1 MDLNKQLESSFVA
14 VCDAYRESGFTDINL
29 SCDGNS
35 NLRGSDGMVPITSPS
50 SIAIAHL
57 GEVIAGRERVDK
69 LMEEGGEFTSTWNGM
84 RIAIAKLAKDRPF
97 HIVVRLK

>member
-14 VCDAYRESGFTDINL
+14 VCDAYRESGFTDISL
-29 SCDGNS
+29 SGDGNS
-35 NLRGSDGMVPITSPS
+35 HLRGSEGMVPITSPS

-57 GEVIAGRERVDK
+57 VEVIAGRERAEK
-69 LMEEGGEFTSTWNGM
+69 LNKEGGEFNSTWNGM
-84 RIAIAKLAKDRPF
+84 RIAIAKLPKDHPF